1 MHEQAGIVLTIGLA
15 LWVGIMMLS
24 LARWLKVPPLLFYLL
39 AGLCLG
45 PMGLGWLHPSTLGA
59 GLPIL
64 VEFGLAIMLFEGAL
78 NLPRSEP
85 MPTSSRRLLGVG
97 MPLTAVLAACTARC
111 VAGFGWLPAIAFGA
125 LIVVTGPTTIGPLL
139 RSLSIGRRLEKVF
152 RHEAIWGDCLG
163 ILLASVVLPFWITSR
178 PRSLIEVPILLVEKA
193 SLSVILG
200 IVVGL
205 VLGRWLLPLLAR
217 LGDPELPGLV
227 ALACAWMVFSG
238 AHVISPGSGP
248 IASAVAGF
256 TLAFQ
261 KTPYVREIRA
271 FKGQITYL
279 FISLFFV
286 LLAGLFDLQAIPADL
301 GPLLLTALVL
311 GLVVRPVSFYA
322 AFYGTDLPLN
332 ERTYLAF
339 IGPRGVIALAT
350 ASYIV
355 TQRPDDPSAVN
366 VFALTFLVIFFSGA
380 FATLAARPFAR
391 LVKVRVPEY
400 RTGIVILGINDL
412 SKALARQ
419 LSLRVPV
426 KLVDSDPLK
435 TAEAQIPGVETV
447 LGSGL
452 NDELYE
458 EAAEEGF
465 RRVLA
470 MTPNDALNAMCL
482 EHAEHIFGPNRVF
495 QVRQKAGNELAR
507 RIPHFTRRLAFGK
520 DFHAELLGV
529 DPGGWSIRESE
540 TLEDGLWPIA
550 SLRRGGARLCRAGST
565 EAGPYL
571 VLDLANSLSG
581 DAV

>member
-24 LARWLKVPPLLFYLL
+24 LARWLKVPPLLFFLL

-45 PMGLGWLHPSTLGA
+45 PMGLGWLHPSTLGL

-78 NLPRSEP
+78 SLPRAEP
-85 MPTSSRRLLGVG
+85 MPTNSRRLLGIG
-97 MPLTAVLAACTARC
+97 MPLTAVLAALTARW

-125 LIVVTGPTTIGPLL
+125 LIIVTGPTTIGPLL
-139 RSLSIGRRLEKVF
+139 RSLSIGRRLERLF

-163 ILLASVVLPFWITSR
+163 ILIASVVLPFWISAK
-178 PRSLIEVPILLVEKA
+178 PQSLVDIPLLLLEKA
-193 SLSVILG
+193 SLSVLLG
-200 IVVGL
+200 ILIGL
-205 VLGRWLLPLLAR
+205 VLGKWLLPLLAR

-227 ALACAWMVFSG
+227 ALACAWLVFSA
-238 AHVISPGSGP
+238 AHVMSPGSGP

-301 GPLLLTALVL
+301 GPLLLSALIL
-311 GLVVRPVSFYA
+311 GVVVRPASLFA
-322 AFYGTDLPLN
+322 AFYKTDLPWN
-332 ERTYLAF
+332 ERFYMAF
-339 IGPRGVIALAT
+339 VGPRGVIALAT
-350 ASYIV
+350 AAYIV
-355 TQRPDDPSAVN
+355 TQRPSDPSAVN
-366 VFALTFLVIFFSGA
+366 VFALTFMVIFFSGA
-380 FATLAARPFAR
+380 FATLLSRPLAR

-400 RTGIVILGINDL
+400 KTGIVILGINEL
-412 SKALARQ
+412 SKKLAHH
-419 LSLRVPV
+419 LSRRVPV
-426 KLVDSDPLK
+426 KMVDSDPLK
-435 TAEAQIPGVETV
+435 ISESQIPGVETL

-495 QVRQKAGNELAR
+495 QVRQKAGNELER
-507 RIPHFTRRLAFGK
+507 RIPHFARRLAFGT
-520 DFHAELLGV
+520 DFHAGLLS
-529 DPGGWSIRESE
+529 PGAWAVRESE
-540 TLEDGLWPIA
+540 TLEEGLWPIA
-550 SLRRGGARLCRAGST
+550 SLRGGGARLCRAGSR
-565 EAGPYL
+565 EGGPYL
-571 VLDLANSLSG
+571 VVDLD
-581 DAV
+581 